1 MLSPSK
7 VDALSSRRALVL
19 LPWAA
24 PLPPR
29 ARLFSL
35 VLSLLTA
42 AFMGLG
48 GCEPYSLGEGP
59 NRFPAPPDADPLPCE
74 GDSCPDGG
82 SGGGG
87 CDCLQIGDWYRF
99 DGLTLDSL
107 DGNPSH
113 PARGILNNLWAV
125 DIRTLQLNVLFEIT
139 EINGEGSV
147 REVTIRA
154 MNAAYNGDTVETIC
168 LLPSTEISFT
178 LAVDGCSFSPIS
190 SGGINIYAGSQE
202 IPKNCGPDVVVPHTI
217 PVRNVALGGIF
228 EAGCGRILEGKAPG
242 ASLGQLEIGGI
253 CTCLASN
260 PEGLERCEGPAS
272 DYQDP
277 AGLCNGCGERYS
289 NLGEQLETLNGGRPL
304 ELGCEV
310 DEGDGPRPAI
320 CLDASFSAERLNF
333 SPMNCPG
340 L

>member
-1 MLSPSK
+1 MLSPLK
-7 VDALSSRRALVL
+7 VDALSLQRASK
-19 LPWAA
+19 
-24 PLPPR
+24 LPPR
-29 ARLFSL
+29 GAMPPAGARLLPFAFSL
-35 VLSLLTA
+35 LIAAIAGLS
-42 AFMGLG
+42 

-59 NRFPAPPDADPLPCE
+59 NRFPPPPDAAPLPCE
-74 GDSCPDGG
+74 GDACPDGG
-82 SGGGG
+82 SENG
-87 CDCLQIGDWYRF
+87 CDCLQVGDWYRF
-99 DGLTLDSL
+99 DNLTLNSL

-139 EINGEGSV
+139 DISDGGTT

-154 MNAAYNGDTVETIC
+154 MNAAYNGDTIESIC

-178 LAVDGCSFSPIS
+178 LAVDGCGFSPIS

-217 PVRNVALGGIF
+217 PVRNVALEGIF
-228 EAGCGRILEGKAPG
+228 EAGCGRILEGKVPG

-253 CTCLASN
+253 CTCLASS
-260 PEGLERCEGPAS
+260 PEALERCEGPAS
-272 DYQDP
+272 GYQDP

-304 ELGCEV
+304 ALGCEV

-333 SPMNCPG
+333 SPMNCAG